1 MRRCKL
7 ELLAT
12 AVAAGLAFGGR
23 ALAQEAPPTPAP
35 APEAQATQD
44 PRTTEARDR
53 ITRGETL
60 FEAGDF
66 NGAMVEF
73 QRARELLEGHPMQ
86 YLVDYNIGRCHE
98 RLFQYDQAMSFYRA
112 YLEHAGPDATDAG
125 EVRTRIEM
133 LEGLLG
139 TIQFQVNVTGYEV
152 WIDDRSYGA
161 DRASVLVPGGNHVVE
176 VRAAGYESGRQEVT
190 VPARTEQTLT
200 FTLEQ
205 LAEEFQGLNM
215 AYFITAAALSVVTVA
230 VGAAFGGMAMSES
243 GDLEDQL
250 ADPVQGWLV
259 TQDDLD
265 HVSTLALTADILYGT
280 AALFAVGAI
289 VLGVFTNWG
298 RHDDDAETPPAA
310 GAATSRL
317 RFSPMLGRDGGGLTL
332 GGVF

>member
-1 MRRCKL
+1 MTRCRL

-12 AVAAGLAFGGR
+12 VVAAGLAWGGR
-23 ALAQEAPPTPAP
+23 ALAQEASPAP
-35 APEAQATQD
+35 APGPEAQAAQD
-44 PRTTEARDR
+44 PRMTEARER
-53 ITRGETL
+53 IGRGETL

-86 YLVDYNIGRCHE
+86 YLVDYNIGRCYE
-98 RLFQYDQAMSFYRA
+98 RQFQYDQAMTFYRA
-112 YLEHAGPDATDAG
+112 YLEHAGPDAADAG
-125 EVRTRIEM
+125 DVRTRIEM

-139 TIQFQVNVTGYEV
+139 TIRLQVNVTGYEV
-152 WIDDRSYGA
+152 WIDERSYGT
-161 DRASVLVPGGNHVVE
+161 DRASVLVPGGTHVVE

-200 FTLEQ
+200 FALEQ
-205 LAEEFQGLNM
+205 LAEEYRGLHM
-215 AYFITAAALSVVTVA
+215 AYFITATALSVVTVA

-265 HVSTLALTADILYGT
+265 HVSTLAMTADILYGT

-298 RHDDDAETPPAA
+298 RHGEGETPAAA
-310 GAATSRL
+310 GAAASRL